1 MSITGTAAGVPFVAV
16 PPPAPGPGSPVVVAW
31 HLLDAPRTEA
41 AFAAALPLA
50 GLDAWRIYLGL
61 PLCGARSGGPDE
73 LMALGGQDAV
83 RLVYGAITEQA
94 EAEFGPAFAELGE
107 RLRIGAGPL
116 VLLGGS
122 LGSSVALSVLA
133 TRPDDVAA
141 TVLVSP
147 LVQLTPLVA
156 MLGEEFGMPYTWDDG
171 SRAIAGRMD
180 FVARAGELG
189 DAPLRLLVGADDHPS
204 AVRAPADALVAAR
217 PGTSLVVAP
226 GVEHALA
233 EEPGVEPA
241 PQTAA
246 AATVDRLAVDFLKS
260 LVSPATV

>member
-16 PPPAPGPGSPVVVAW
+16 PPSSPGPSSPVVVAW
-31 HLLDAPRTEA
+31 HLLDPPRTEA

-50 GLDAWRIYLGL
+50 GLDAWRVYLGL

-73 LMALGGQDAV
+73 LMGLVGQDAV
-83 RLVYGAITEQA
+83 RLVYGAITAQA
-94 EAEFGPAFAELGE
+94 QAEFGPAYAELEE
-107 RLRIGAGPL
+107 RFGFGSGPL
-116 VLLGGS
+116 VLVGGS

-133 TRPDDVAA
+133 ERADVAA

-147 LVQLTPLVA
+147 LVQLTPLVTL
-156 MLGEEFGMPYTWDDG
+156 LGEEFGMPYAWDDG
-171 SRAIAGRMD
+171 SRAIADRMD
-180 FVARAGELG
+180 FVARAAELG
-189 DAPLRLLVGADDHPS
+189 DAPLRLVVGADDHPV
-204 AVRAPADALVAAR
+204 AFRAPADALVEAR
-217 PGTSLVVAP
+217 PGAELAVVP

-246 AATVDRLAVDFLKS
+246 AGAVDRLVVGFVKS
-260 LVSPATV
+260 VVSPATV